1 MVQWISIHPHV
12 FFVQPGLNSARF
24 VQKNDGTH
32 GTTALNSAVFEFR
45 TLVFPYRG
53 HFRVSRW
60 SPESPRF
67 HVQTRQVADEAA
79 GIRISGLMFEV
90 RQDRAGHY
98 SLNHA
103 VFGA

>member
-1 MVQWISIHPHV
+1 MVQWVSIHPHV

-24 VQKNDGTH
+24 VQKNDGT
-32 GTTALNSAVFEFR
+32 TWYNCLNPAVFEFR
-45 TLVFPYRG
+45 TRVFPYRG
-53 HFRVSRW
+53 HFRVPRW
-60 SPESPRF
+60 SPGSPRF

-90 RQDRAGHY
+90 RRDRAGHY